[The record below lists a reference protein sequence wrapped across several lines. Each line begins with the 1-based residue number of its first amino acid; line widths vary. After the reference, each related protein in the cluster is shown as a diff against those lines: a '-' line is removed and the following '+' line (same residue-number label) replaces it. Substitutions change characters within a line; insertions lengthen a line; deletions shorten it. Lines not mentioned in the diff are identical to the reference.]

1 MALDIIQLLGGI
13 AFSIWVVLVFCY
25 LLGDVDSQKSDF
37 QRRPDVKLT
46 SEEKEWERIERSSAF
61 LRLEQKKLNRQY
73 TRLSSNPQFAGRR
86 RPIPGVAHSI
96 AKVRREQIKETGIVR
111 ALRGGEFIGNRMRF
125 KVKVLNE
132 TPFII
137 SDVTVFLISYPKEAL
152 RLAGNDNDTVFSKI
166 EPSGFRSPTFDF
178 LPTQDCVRGE
188 IVAGVSYIDE
198 RGNPHVLNTKPFII
212 RSVCDLLLPEQINP
226 NQFTLKLKELQCG
239 ELVVKV
245 DSWTPEEMHE
255 KALRTMEDANFYE
268 VSSNLEVKEEI
279 VFAEIHGF
287 AKGKYTGK
295 SIAVEILISGPSNT
309 KGANCTLKV
318 SGEDEAMILPAID
331 DLRERLSAWL
341 CPLCGSPLTLE
352 NVEDL
357 KDGKAVVC
365 PFCNVPIGR

>member
-1 MALDIIQLLGGI
+1 MALDIMQLIGGI
-13 AFSIWVVLVFCY
+13 VFSIGVVLVFCY

-37 QRRPDVKLT
+37 QGRFDVKLT

-61 LRLEQKKLNRQY
+61 LRLEQQKLNPQY
-73 TRLSSNPQFAGRR
+73 TRRSSNPQFAGRK

-96 AKVRREQIKETGIVR
+96 ARISGERIKETGTVR

-132 TPFII
+132 TSFII

-152 RLAGNDNDTVFSKI
+152 RLADKDNDTVFSKI
-166 EPSGFRSPTFDF
+166 EPGGFRSPSFDF

-188 IVAGVSYIDE
+188 IIAGVSYIDE

-212 RSVCDLLLPEQINP
+212 RSVCDLLLPERIDANE
-226 NQFTLKLKELQCG
+226 FVLKLKDLHCG

-245 DSWTPEEMHE
+245 DSWAPEEMHE
-255 KALRTMEDANFYE
+255 RALRIMEDANFYE
-268 VSSNLEVKEEI
+268 VSSNLEVKEGI

-295 SIAVEILISGPSNT
+295 SIAVEILISGPT
-309 KGANCTLKV
+309 DIKGANCTLKV

-357 KDGKAVVC
+357 KDGKAIVC